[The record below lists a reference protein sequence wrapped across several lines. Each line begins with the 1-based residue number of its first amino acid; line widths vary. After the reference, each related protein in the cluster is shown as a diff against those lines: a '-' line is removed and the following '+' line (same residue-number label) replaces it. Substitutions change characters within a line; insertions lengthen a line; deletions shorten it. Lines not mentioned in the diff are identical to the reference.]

1 MRKIKPCFG
10 NNKMFFKEKLEECR
24 TCQFKR
30 KCLLKC
36 HGKQIDEKYDSEGSQ
51 EELELLGKGG
61 EV

>member
-1 MRKIKPCFG
+1 
-10 NNKMFFKEKLEECR
+10 MFFKEKLEECR